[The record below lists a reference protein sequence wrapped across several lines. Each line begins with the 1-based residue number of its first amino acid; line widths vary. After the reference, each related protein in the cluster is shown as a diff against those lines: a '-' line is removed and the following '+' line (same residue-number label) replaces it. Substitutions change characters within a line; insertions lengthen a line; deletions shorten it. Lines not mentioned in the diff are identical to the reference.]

1 MINSLLKN
9 KTRKQSVRRELE
21 LKHPT
26 PSPPPPLSFLG
37 GERIELPTKF
47 KKKNGEG
54 LDRISTFRGGC
65 WERGG

>member
-26 PSPPPPLSFLG
+26 PSPPPFFSG
-37 GERIELPTKF
+37 GREDWASDQIL
-47 KKKNGEG
+47 KKK
-54 LDRISTFRGGC
+54 RGGA
-65 WERGG
+65 WQDLNF

>member
-1 MINSLLKN
+1 MINSLLKT

-26 PSPPPPLSFLG
+26 PSPPLSFLG